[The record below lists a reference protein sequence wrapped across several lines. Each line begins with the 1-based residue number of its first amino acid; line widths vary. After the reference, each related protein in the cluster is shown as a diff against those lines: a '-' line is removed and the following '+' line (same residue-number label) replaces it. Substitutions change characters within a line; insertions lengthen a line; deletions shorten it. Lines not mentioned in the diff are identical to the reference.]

1 MTRAMTVRWRVLQ
14 IADSG
19 FPIGGFAHS
28 SGLEAAL
35 HVGEV
40 ATADRLD
47 GYLRAHLLNVG
58 NGSLPFV
65 AAAYDG
71 PGDVWALDALLDA
84 QLTNHVANRA
94 SRTQG
99 RALLSTC
106 ARVFDE
112 PLIAALAIRA
122 ASRDVA
128 AHLAPVFGAALAA
141 LSVARH
147 DALALHMLLA
157 LRGVASAAVRLGVV
171 GPHEAQRLQSRH
183 AATLDALIAE
193 CAEIG
198 PGEAAM
204 AAPLLEI
211 YGAMHDQLYARLFQ
225 S

>member
-1 MTRAMTVRWRVLQ
+1 LDWRLLQ

-35 HVGEV
+35 HVGE
-40 ATADRLD
+40 AGTADRLD
-47 GYLRAHLLNVG
+47 DYLRAHLLNVG
-58 NGSLPFV
+58 NASLPFV
-65 AAAYDG
+65 AAAHDE
-71 PGDVWALDALLDA
+71 PRDVWALDALLDV

-99 RALLSTC
+99 RALLATC

-112 PLIAALAIRA
+112 PLIAALATRA
-122 ASRDVA
+122 RSREVP
-128 AHLAPVFGAALAA
+128 AHLAPMFGAALAA

-147 DALALHMLLA
+147 DALALHLLLA
-157 LRGVASAAVRLGVV
+157 LRGVASAAVRLGAV

-183 AATLDALIAE
+183 APTIDAVIAE
-193 CAEIG
+193 CAG
-198 PGEAAM
+198 LRPDEAAS
-204 AAPLLEI
+204 AAPLHDI
-211 YGAMHDQLYARLFQ
+211 FGAMHDQLCARLFQ

>member
-1 MTRAMTVRWRVLQ
+1 MTACWRVLQ

-28 SGLEAAL
+28 SGFEAAF
-35 HVGEV
+35 HFGEV
-40 ATADRLD
+40 GTAARLD
-47 GYLRAHLLNVG
+47 DYLRAHLLNVA
-58 NGSLPFV
+58 NASLPFV

-71 PGDVWALDALLDA
+71 TGDVWALDALLDA

-112 PLIAALAIRA
+112 PPIAALAIRA

-128 AHLAPVFGAALAA
+128 AHLAPVFGAVLAA